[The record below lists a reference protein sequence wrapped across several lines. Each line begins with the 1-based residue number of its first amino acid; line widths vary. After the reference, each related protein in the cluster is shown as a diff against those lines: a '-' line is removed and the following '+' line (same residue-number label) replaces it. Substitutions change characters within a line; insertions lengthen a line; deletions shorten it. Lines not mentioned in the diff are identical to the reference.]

1 MTGVPFTL
9 DLVQLMIDAYTYKG
23 VYVNGNVLIE
33 AYPAVWSSGKLAGFP
48 KTIGLV
54 LFSHGVALCQF

>member
-1 MTGVPFTL
+1 
-9 DLVQLMIDAYTYKG
+9 MIDAYTYKG